1 MKNIIK
7 YSWSLLLFAVLLP
20 ACEDS
25 LDVIPP
31 GEFAPGNVLQKEAGL
46 TALLYSAYE
55 YANYASGP
63 MKDIINMTEVCTDMA
78 FNTGGGENR
87 TLSLLIDFTWD
98 PSVDW
103 FRVDFWVQPYNA
115 IRDANIVLEN
125 LERAD
130 ISDAVRRQFQAEARF
145 IRAMEYADLYNWF
158 GTVPLR
164 TSSEQPAELPR
175 ASEAEMLSFIESEL
189 EAAIPDLPM
198 PGEEPQYGR
207 ANQGAALGIL
217 TKFLL
222 NSKQWQK
229 TADAAQR
236 LINLNYY
243 ELYPVYR
250 EMFRVEN
257 EGNRQMIFVHPALN
271 EPAYG
276 CLFPNGAYP
285 PGFKSSPKIP
295 EFTWTSAMAN
305 WATQYRLRDAFVDS
319 YDRADARFGL
329 IIEEYENQGGNM
341 VNLRNQVD
349 NARSLKYFDNNQTAN
364 FSGNDYPRVRYSDIL
379 LSRAEALNEL
389 NGPTQEALDLINA
402 VRARAGIAIL
412 TTAEATSKEVF
423 RDLILQERGWEF
435 VSEAKRREDLI
446 RHGKFISRAQDRGIN
461 AQPHHVLFPIPE
473 AEIVANPAVEQNPGY
488 SN

>member
-1 MKNIIK
+1 MATVF
-7 YSWSLLLFAVLLP
+7 LFG
-20 ACEDS
+20 CEDS
-25 LDVIPP
+25 LDVTPP
-31 GEFAPGNVLQKEAGL
+31 GEFAPGNVLQNEAGL

-55 YANYASGP
+55 YANYANGP
-63 MKDIINMTEVCTDMA
+63 MKDIINMSEVCTDMA

-87 TLSLLIDFTWD
+87 TLSLLINFTWD
-98 PSVDW
+98 PSVAW
-103 FRVDFWVQPYNA
+103 FRNDFWNQPYNA
-115 IRDANIVLEN
+115 IRDANIVLES
-125 LERAD
+125 LEGAN
-130 ISDAVRRQFQAEARF
+130 ISDAVRTQFRAEARF
-145 IRAMEYADLYNWF
+145 IRAMEYADLYVWF
-158 GTVPLR
+158 GAVPLR
-164 TSSEQPAELPR
+164 TSSEQPAELGR
-175 ASEAEMLSFIESEL
+175 ASEAELLSFIESEL
-189 EAAIPDLPM
+189 EAIIPDLPM

-207 ANQGAALGIL
+207 AHKGAALGVL

-236 LINLNYY
+236 LMALNYY
-243 ELYPVYR
+243 ELYPEYR
-250 EMFRVEN
+250 ELFRVEN
-257 EGNRQMIFVHPALN
+257 EQNREMIFVHPALA
-271 EPAYG
+271 EQPYG
-276 CLFPNGAYP
+276 CQFPNGAYP

-319 YDRADARFGL
+319 FDRGDARFEL
-329 IIEEYENQGGNM
+329 IIEEYENQAGALI
-341 VNLRNQVD
+341 NLRAQPD

-364 FSGNDYPRVRYSDIL
+364 FSGNDYPRIRYSDIL

-389 NGPTQEALDLINA
+389 NGPTQEALDLINM
-402 VRARAGIAIL
+402 VRERAGIALL
-412 TTAEATSKEVF
+412 TSTDAPSKESL

-446 RHGKFISRAQDRGIN
+446 RHGKFIRLAQERGVN

-473 AEIVANPAVEQNPGY
+473 AEIVANPAVEQNAGY